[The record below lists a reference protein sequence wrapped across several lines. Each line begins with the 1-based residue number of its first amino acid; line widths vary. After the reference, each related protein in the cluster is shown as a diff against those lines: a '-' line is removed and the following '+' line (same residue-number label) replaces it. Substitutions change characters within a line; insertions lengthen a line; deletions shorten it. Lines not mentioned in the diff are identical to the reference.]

1 MNDRKFETF
10 QRAAGNALLEE
21 AQRPAQRSGTIRRY
35 AAAAAYVC
43 VIAAAAVIWQPWNSG
58 ETSGDRFDNGG
69 NSQIANPWSD
79 TTLENIRAMGYNMVL
94 PDGAE
99 NITFTA
105 LSTGEN
111 GAEMVE
117 ADYTLD
123 GAAYTCRAAKTR
135 RK

>member
-35 AAAAAYVC
+35 AAAAACVC

-69 NSQIANPWSD
+69 N
-79 TTLENIRAMGYNMVL
+79 T
-94 PDGAE
+94 
-99 NITFTA
+99 
-105 LSTGEN
+105 
-111 GAEMVE
+111 
-117 ADYTLD
+117 
-123 GAAYTCRAAKTR
+123 
-135 RK
+135 